1 MENNRDFE
9 LTEEEQEFLHKMYE
23 ETFDFDK
30 WADTIDEA
38 IQNGEI
44 DTEPPKAKEPI
55 EFELEDLF

>member
-1 MENNRDFE
+1 MYKENFN
-9 LTEEEQEFLHKMYE
+9 
-23 ETFDFDK
+23 FDE

>member
-1 MENNRDFE
+1 MKDLNPDER
-9 LTEEEQEFLHKMYE
+9 EFLHQMYQE
-23 ETFDFDK
+23 NFNFDE

-44 DTEPPKAKEPI
+44 DTEPPKTTEPI